1 MGSGVYATAVYA
13 HLFGQFGR
21 AAFSEKPLLPVAK

>member
-1 MGSGVYATAVYA
+1 MGSGIYATAVYA

-21 AAFSEKPLLPVAK
+21 AAFFGNPLLPVPE